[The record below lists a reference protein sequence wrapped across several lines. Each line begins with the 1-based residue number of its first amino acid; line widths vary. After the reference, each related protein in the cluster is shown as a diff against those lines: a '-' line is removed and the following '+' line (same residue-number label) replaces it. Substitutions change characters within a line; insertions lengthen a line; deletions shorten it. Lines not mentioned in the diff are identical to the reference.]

1 MGATTLNPFLENG
14 VIIINSSCCCY
25 KNWAWWARYSAGRT
39 PHRGVSSG
47 LRVRNPTSD
56 DWLVSSGPDHS
67 KISDTSAGLNTAG
80 WWELISSHVTLGTV
94 KFWITQYSCTTAWM
108 KTEKIWLMF
117 HHKWQVTLRN
127 YTDKEHVRMWSR
139 ASSCLGHKAHSE
151 QTGLVLI
158 PGTGFRPISKF
169 CFSAARNP
177 HLRSLLC
184 KQCHEMFLEKPST
197 RDLPKL

>member
-1 MGATTLNPFLENG
+1 MSSNYGAGCTPHTEESAVASVWETPHQMTLACFL
-14 VIIINSSCCCY
+14 
-25 KNWAWWARYSAGRT
+25 WAR
-39 PHRGVSSG
+39 PQ
-47 LRVRNPTSD
+47 
-56 DWLVSSGPDHS
+56 
-67 KISDTSAGLNTAG
+67 KISDTSAGLNIAG
-80 WWELISSHVTLGTV
+80 WWELISSHVTWGTV
-94 KFWITQYSCTTAWM
+94 KFWITQYSCTTAWI

-117 HHKWQVTLRN
+117 HHRWQVTHRN
-127 YTDKEHVRMWSR
+127 YTDNEHIRMCSR
-139 ASSCLGHKAHSE
+139 ASSYLGHKALSE

-184 KQCHEMFLEKPST
+184 KQCHEMFLKKPST